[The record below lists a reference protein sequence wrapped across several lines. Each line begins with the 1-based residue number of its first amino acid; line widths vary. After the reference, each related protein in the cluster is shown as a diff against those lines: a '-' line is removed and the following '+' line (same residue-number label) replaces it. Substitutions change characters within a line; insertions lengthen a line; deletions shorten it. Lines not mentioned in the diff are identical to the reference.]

1 MIIKLNKINVL
12 LKGDIGNQLFIYTA
26 LNKIKKNIKDK
37 YEVKFYQL
45 SKYIWSKK
53 GKFFNLYSIFPKK
66 IISITLPRI
75 FEEILYFF
83 KFYLFKNVIK
93 DNSRL
98 KVVSDRQITLNGY
111 FQKRKWYENEWEN
124 TVKFIFNNLNK
135 NFKAKKYPIII
146 SLALGE
152 TNIKYKRTLDFE
164 YYLKALK
171 ALKIKKNDN
180 IYIVGLYTKEILRNF
195 IIYLKKNNYKK
206 ITILNN
212 KKQLNS
218 YNKSILDFITI
229 AKSKKL
235 IMSNSTF
242 CWWASVSRT
251 YHNLESKNVIA
262 PKKWVKKNLGDYGNP
277 NSPKKIAW
285 KFIDNKII

>member
-111 FQKRKWYENEWEN
+111 FQKENGMKMN
-124 TVKFIFNNLNK
+124 GKIQSNL
-135 NFKAKKYPIII
+135 YLII
-146 SLALGE
+146 
-152 TNIKYKRTLDFE
+152 
-164 YYLKALK
+164 
-171 ALKIKKNDN
+171 
-180 IYIVGLYTKEILRNF
+180 
-195 IIYLKKNNYKK
+195 
-206 ITILNN
+206 
-212 KKQLNS
+212 
-218 YNKSILDFITI
+218 
-229 AKSKKL
+229 
-235 IMSNSTF
+235 
-242 CWWASVSRT
+242 
-251 YHNLESKNVIA
+251 
-262 PKKWVKKNLGDYGNP
+262 
-277 NSPKKIAW
+277 
-285 KFIDNKII
+285 